1 MQRDPFLQVFELHCA
16 ADFGQD
22 GKGVRIPLDHHLPE
36 LDLISFVDFDLGAV
50 HYRVVFPLPA
60 LLVDNSDRTLA
71 VHDHQIAG
79 FGFHRLNINEPD
91 RTGVFRV
98 QPRLLGNSRC
108 CTADMEGTHR
118 ELRSRFADR
127 LCCDHASGFSQ
138 LNQASG
144 SQVASVAHHADAAF
158 RFAGK
163 HRANLHPFNA
173 GCLNRAS
180 QLFRDLL
187 VDVHHDVTVVVL
199 NFLER
204 HAADDAVA
212 KRLDNLA
219 RFHDTGDVDS
229 IYRSAIVFADDDVL
243 CHVN

>member
-1 MQRDPFLQVFELHCA
+1 FLQVFELHCA

-60 LLVDNSDRTLA
+60 LLIDNSDRTLA
-71 VHDHQIAG
+71 VHDHQISG

-98 QPRLLGNSRC
+98 QPRLLGDSRC

-118 ELRSRFADR
+118 ELRSRFANGLRRDN
-127 LCCDHASGFSQ
+127 ASGFAQ

-144 SQVASVAHHADAAF
+144 GQVPSVTHHADAAF
-158 RFAGK
+158 RLASE
-163 HRANLHPFNA
+163 HRTNLHPFNA
-173 GCLNRAS
+173 SCLNRAS

-187 VDVHHDVTVVVL
+187 VNVHYHVAVVVL

-204 HAADDAVA
+204 HAADDAVTQ
-212 KRLDNLA
+212 RLDNLT
-219 RFHDTGDVDS
+219 RFHDTGDVNA
-229 IYRSAIVFADDDVL
+229 IYRSAIVFLVDDIL
-243 CHVN
+243 RPVNH